1 MEISKMTQDELNV
14 AKNKYNL
21 ESIQVTKHGKRFK
34 VIIKYLGKNH
44 TINAVRE
51 CFIYK
56 SIKCKV
62 GEIDELQRRY
72 WE

>member
-1 MEISKMTQDELNV
+1 MQISKMTQDELII

-21 ESIQVTKHGKRFK
+21 ESIEVISHGKRFK

-62 GEIDELQRRY
+62 DEIDEL
-72 WE
+72 EGEK